1 MFLTKWL
8 SEDTKDLYVKIRRS
22 FEKEASTKMMR
33 TLLANRKY
41 NIQLIGP
48 AGAGKSSFV
57 QTLLTNTFDDIY
69 RPGAIPQGSIA
80 FPTNLG
86 KVVFNISEC
95 RYSIHSINQPNLAAR
110 VRQEWE
116 NMDAFFVMFKHGNR
130 LSFDQ
135 CNELINNIRRV
146 LNRRDIPIVL
156 VELQCDV
163 PGEHDLQTDIEQ
175 LCVLHGP
182 VGPPVAYP
190 RRPLVCEI
198 KHVEVSSR
206 RGTNIHV
213 PFLAL
218 QDSLKTY
225 FRNIVGDVPNIPI
238 TPLLLLPP
246 PVLVPIN
253 TDEDGFVDYEE

>member
-1 MFLTKWL
+1 MFLTRWL

-22 FEKEASTKMMR
+22 FPEYASTEIMR

-41 NIQLIGP
+41 NIQLVGP

-69 RPGAIPQGSIA
+69 RPGAIRQGSIA

-95 RYSIHSINQPNLAAR
+95 RHSIAQPDIDDR

-116 NMDAFFVMFKHGNR
+116 NMDAFFVMFKHGDIV
-130 LSFDQ
+130 SFGQ
-135 CNELINNIRRV
+135 CNRWINKIRRV

-163 PGEHDLQTDIEQ
+163 LSRNDLRTDIGQ

-218 QDSLKTY
+218 QDSLKTS
-225 FRNIVGDVPNIPI
+225 FRNIVGYVPNIPI

-246 PVLVPIN
+246 PVVVPIN
-253 TDEDGFVDYEE
+253 ADEDGFVDYEE